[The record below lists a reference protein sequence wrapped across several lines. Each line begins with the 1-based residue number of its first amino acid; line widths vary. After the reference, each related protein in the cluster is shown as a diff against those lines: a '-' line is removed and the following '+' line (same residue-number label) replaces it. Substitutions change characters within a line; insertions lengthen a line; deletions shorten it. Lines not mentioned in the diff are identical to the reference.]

1 MSNIKLTYLG
11 HACFKVESDDYSII
25 LDPYKGV
32 NGFKDAEGE
41 CNEVL
46 CSHSHFDHAY
56 TDKIK
61 IIKKDSPFKV
71 TTIES
76 YHDDTKGSKR
86 GLNTITVIEKDNKK
100 IVHLGDLGHTLDS
113 ETLEFLKDTTVLLI
127 PIGGTYTI
135 DSSTAIDIINTINPK
150 YIVPMHYKDKDKG
163 LEVLEDIDIF
173 LNKASSFKNKLK
185 LVRGYNACFNIN

>member
-1 MSNIKLTYLG
+1 MSTIKLTYLG

-32 NGFKDAEGE
+32 NGFKDIEGE

-46 CSHSHFDHAY
+46 CSHDHFDHAY
-56 TDKIK
+56 ADKLNIT
-61 IIKKDSPFKV
+61 KKKSPFDVK
-71 TTIES
+71 TIQS
-76 YHDDTKGSKR
+76 YHDDSNGSKR
-86 GLNTITVIEKDNKK
+86 GFNTITILSKDNKK

-150 YIVPMHYKDKDKG
+150 YIVAMHYKDKDKG
-163 LEVLEDIDIF
+163 LEVLEDIDTF
-173 LNKASSFKNKLK
+173 LNKAEFIKNKLILIK
-185 LVRGYNACFNIN
+185 GYNKTFEL